1 MIEGKMINLRAR
13 EMGDLDRNHRWMNDG
28 EVTRHL
34 SMRYPISLAAEEAWM
49 SAGASQ
55 PMAFGAGVFFAIETK
70 DGQHIGNISFH
81 EMSAEQRKARLGVV
95 IGEQSHWSKGYG
107 TDAMLTFLRF
117 AFDEMNLHRVDLT
130 VDADNPRAIA
140 CYRKCGFVEEVRMRQ
155 ARYTRGQYGDQLVMG
170 VLRDEFYAL
179 RGGGGGTVEVTS

>member
-1 MIEGKMINLRAR
+1 MAMIEGKLINLRAR
-13 EMGDLDRNHRWMNDG
+13 EMDDLERNYRWINDR

-34 SMRYPISLAAEEAWM
+34 SMRYPVSLAAEEAWM
-49 SAGASQ
+49 REGASQ
-55 PMAFGAGVFFAIETK
+55 PMAFGGNVFFAIETK
-70 DGQHIGNISFH
+70 DGEHIGNINFH

-95 IGEQSHWSKGYG
+95 IGEKSYWSKGYG

-117 AFDEMNLHRVDLT
+117 AFDEMNLHRIDLT

-155 ARYTRGQYGDQLVMG
+155 ARFKRGQYGDELVMG

-179 RGGGGGTVEVTS
+179 HGGGVVHR